1 MIGKLDKE
9 IIEKFKEFQEKTGK
23 YSELYIEDVEFE
35 EKALKYIANFP
46 AMTRISG
53 GTDKSISEFN
63 LLSSVEKN
71 NYKPLISGTI
81 VNNQISGYV
90 HVDRLSENSLSKEK
104 VISWT
109 RINSE
114 VFFIQ
119 KNSVCTNDDSFVM
132 EVKKDYVIEYV
143 QFSSMVMM
151 KYKQFNWG
159 NKAGKTKVKE
169 VEIPIPKDLNKFYSS
184 SQIQEAIVE
193 FLEACKI
200 GYTDIHRERVNRK
213 QPILKTIKK
222 ILVPNT
228 FKYDKKLVESFNLFS
243 KKKGYDLNFEDIEF
257 EKNDIFNDEKNIQLI
272 GSKKLG
278 THDELKKIHDDK
290 GFPVYDASANI
301 LTYIKESRFTNE
313 IFEVID
319 KFNPD
324 ISFASEGNSSAG
336 TNFIIHD
343 GKYYVNNHRTVIKF
357 SKKYYSKYIY
367 YNIFRMKE
375 KYGFKRGYIPSQQ
388 ELKKLKI
395 MVSIPKGLPHRY
407 DSLGI
412 QNILVEFWEIIILDI
427 DNQLKIYDRT
437 LELADKIDE
446 AFLYRTFSKI
456 DWSKK

>member
-9 IIEKFKEFQEKTGK
+9 IVAKFKEFQEKTGK
-23 YSELYIEDVEFE
+23 HSELYIEDVEFE
-35 EKALKYIANFP
+35 NISLSNEKYFTFIKGKNKYIQRYIKVNKGDYP
-46 AMTRISG
+46 ILG
-53 GTDKSISEFN
+53 
-63 LLSSVEKN
+63 SSLKN
-71 NYKPLISGTI
+71 NCISAYIKPIEESDI
-81 VNNQISGYV
+81 VNEKSVTFNKDNTKGSVPFFRDYPYLMDRHHIAIIPNDEV
-90 HVDRLSENSLSKEK
+90 VDAKYLEKSLIRFFENSKFGWGDNVADVSA
-104 VISWT
+104 V
-109 RINSE
+109 
-114 VFFIQ
+114 Q
-119 KNSVCTNDDSFVM
+119 KHLV
-132 EVKKDYVIEYV
+132 
-143 QFSSMVMM
+143 
-151 KYKQFNWG
+151 
-159 NKAGKTKVKE
+159 
-169 VEIPIPKDLNKFYSS
+169 PIPKDLNKFYSS
-184 SQIQEAIVE
+184 YQIQEAIVE